1 MKRLIMIT
9 IASMSLLV
17 SCVNKQD
24 DNRQPSNPNEW
35 AGNSV
40 IYEVNI
46 RQYTPE
52 GTFNAFA
59 AHLPRLKELGVDV
72 LWIMPIHPIS
82 EKNKKGTLGSYY
94 AVADYKS
101 VNPAFG
107 TADDFKT
114 LVYKAHDMGLKVIID
129 WVANHSGCDNRW
141 TVEHPEYYT
150 KDSIGGFVSPYDWID
165 TYDLDYSN
173 AEMRKAMI
181 DAMSYWVRE
190 FDIDG
195 FRCDVAYE
203 VPTDFWNDARES
215 LDSIK
220 PVFMLA
226 EAEHPE
232 LNEKAFD
239 MCYNW
244 PLKNLMADIVSGK
257 SASPVSS
264 LDSLFSLQ
272 QTKFPDST
280 LFMNHITN
288 HDLNSWE
295 GTEFDRLKDGVKAFA
310 VLTYTIPGM
319 PLLYTAQETGLNRA
333 IQFFEKD
340 PVESWE
346 KNEWFGFYATLCKLK
361 RENAALDGY
370 GKWCDVKRYD
380 VGSDKVYAYQ
390 RSNGEESV
398 VVVLNLSGEEASLEW
413 KEQPTLDGYANPFDE
428 QTAVLPTKLS
438 PWDYCL
444 LVK

>member
-150 KDSIGGFVSPYDWID
+150 KDSIGGFVSPYDWTD

-319 PLLYTAQETGLNRA
+319 PLLYTAQETGLDRA

-438 PWDYCL
+438 PWGYCL

>member
-1 MKRLIMIT
+1 MKHKSIIT
-9 IASMSLLV
+9 TAVSALLMSCATV
-17 SCVNKQD
+17 TEQTPVATA
-24 DNRQPSNPNEW
+24 PSEW
-35 AGNSV
+35 ADNSV

-52 GTFNAFA
+52 GTFNAFVE
-59 AHLPRLKELGVDV
+59 HLPRLKELGVDV

-82 EKNKKGTLGSYY
+82 EKNKKGSLGSYY
-94 AVADYKS
+94 AVADYKG

-107 TADDFKT
+107 TVADFNN
-114 LVYKAHDMGLKVIID
+114 LVEAAHSKGMKVIID

-150 KDSIGGFVSPYDWID
+150 KDSTGNFVSPYDWTD
-165 TYDLDYSN
+165 TYELDYSN
-173 AEMRKAMI
+173 PDLRKAMI
-181 DAMSYWVRE
+181 DAMTYWVSE
-190 FDIDG
+190 LDIDG

-203 VPTDFWNDARES
+203 VPTDFWNEARAALDAV
-215 LDSIK
+215 K

-239 MCYNW
+239 MSYNW
-244 PLKNLMADIVSGK
+244 PLKNLMAEIASGK
-257 SASPVSS
+257 TTSPSYA
-264 LDSLFSLQ
+264 LDSLFTLQ

-295 GTEFDRLKDGVKAFA
+295 GTEFDRLKGGVKAFA
-310 VLTYTIPGM
+310 VLTYTVPGM

-346 KNEWFGFYATLCKLK
+346 KNEWFGFYSALNNLK
-361 RENAALDGY
+361 RTNVALDSYGKWSDVKRFEADNKALYAYQREAADNGVFVIMNLSDESVPVALTEMPALDGY
-370 GKWCDVKRYD
+370 TNVFAPQDNQLPETLQPWGYCVMVK
-380 VGSDKVYAYQ
+380 
-390 RSNGEESV
+390 
-398 VVVLNLSGEEASLEW
+398 
-413 KEQPTLDGYANPFDE
+413 
-428 QTAVLPTKLS
+428 
-438 PWDYCL
+438 
-444 LVK
+444 

>member
-1 MKRLIMIT
+1 MKRLMIT
-9 IASMSLLV
+9 MMVAVSVMSCATQQEQTLSV
-17 SCVNKQD
+17 EK
-24 DNRQPSNPNEW
+24 PSEW
-35 AGNSV
+35 AGKSV

-52 GTFNAFA
+52 GTFNAFVN
-59 AHLPRLKELGVDV
+59 HLPRLKELGVDM

-94 AVADYKS
+94 AVADYKG

-107 TADDFKT
+107 TEMDFKA
-114 LVYKAHDMGLKVIID
+114 LVEQAHNAGMKVIID

-141 TVEHPEYYT
+141 IEEHPEYYI
-150 KDSIGGFVSPYDWID
+150 KDSIGRLVSPYDWTD
-165 TYDLDYSN
+165 TYELNYDN
-173 AEMRKAMI
+173 ADMRAAMV
-181 DAMSYWVRE
+181 DAMAYWVRQ
-190 FDIDG
+190 FDVDG

-203 VPTDFWNDARES
+203 VPTDFWNEARMA

-239 MCYNW
+239 MSYNW

-257 SASPVSS
+257 SASPVAS
-264 LDSLFSLQ
+264 LDSLFTLQ

-280 LFMNHITN
+280 LLMNHITN

-310 VLTYTIPGM
+310 VLTYTVPGM

-346 KNEWFGFYATLCKLK
+346 KNEWFDFYATLNNLK
-361 RENAALDGY
+361 RTNAALDGY
-370 GKWCDVKRYD
+370 GKWSDVKRYD
-380 VGSDKVYAYQ
+380 AGSDKVYVYQ
-390 RSNGEESV
+390 RTSEEQSV
-398 VVVLNLSGEEASLEW
+398 FVMMNLSGEKVTLAW
-413 KEQPTLDGYANPFDE
+413 KEEPQLEGYNNLFKAGDNAMPE
-428 QTAVLPTKLS
+428 ELS
-438 PWDYCL
+438 AWEYRVM
-444 LVK
+444 VK